1 MRTLV
6 FDDTGEI
13 WDAASRSLGEAL
25 HASLSGD
32 ELLRYVVRNLGFVT
46 ATEGDSSVR
55 LRLRPAV
62 VSPIALSALLYWL
75 HDRPI
80 ERVMLSFLDGT
91 WSHELVRSCEEAMRR
106 LMERVGFD
114 AADREGDFLNK
125 EQSLDNLPAESPF
138 RAILQAWSD
147 CGGTYDAE
155 RIRPVMQKALNGRF
169 VLFEAQ
175 PGSAVRLR
183 QGGGEGFRPGWRIL
197 AYPHKR
203 LRVED
208 QPDYAYG
215 KWVAQLYRERL
226 KTRNPVL
233 DNVDAVVTCSA
244 AAAHELPISAPGR
257 PVRSGRQLNH
267 GSGRDG
273 YDPDISLRI
282 KPGQELPEVLQIARW
297 ASIQARQHRGLPFG
311 ALRSCRIPFPVRIAD
326 AVDDAAA
333 GGTLH
338 GKPMESIDVPARVG
352 E

>member
-32 ELLRYVVRNLGFVT
+32 ELLRYVVRNLGFIT
-46 ATEGDSSVR
+46 ATESDSSVR
-55 LRLRPAV
+55 LRLRPAI

-75 HDRPI
+75 HDLPI
-80 ERVMLSFLDGT
+80 ERVMLSFLDGA
-91 WSHELVRSCEEAMRR
+91 WSHELVRSCEEAMRH
-106 LMERVGFD
+106 LMERVGFQ

-125 EQSLDNLPAESPF
+125 QLSLDHLPSESPF

-175 PGSAVRLR
+175 QGSPSVYVKEVGKGFGQA
-183 QGGGEGFRPGWRIL
+183 GGYWLTRTKG
-197 AYPHKR
+197 

-215 KWVAQLYRERL
+215 KWVAQAYREVV
-226 KTRNPVL
+226 KTRSPVL
-233 DNVDAVVTCSA
+233 DNVDAVVTFPQQPRMSYRYRRLVVPFAAERNSTMVLSA
-244 AAAHELPISAPGR
+244 TVI
-257 PVRSGRQLNH
+257 
-267 GSGRDG
+267 
-273 YDPDISLRI
+273 DPDISLRL
-282 KPGQELPEVLQIARW
+282 KPGHE
-297 ASIQARQHRGLPFG
+297 AS
-311 ALRSCRIPFPVRIAD
+311 
-326 AVDDAAA
+326 
-333 GGTLH
+333 
-338 GKPMESIDVPARVG
+338 
-352 E
+352 